1 MMDDALIQQL
11 LHDLDGHV
19 SVCGLLVLNQPI
31 NKLLSHKAVGVGT
44 EMMPTVFDDFA
55 LMESQSRKEMMIHC
69 SVNNMN

>member
-19 SVCGLLVLNQPI
+19 SIWSLLVFDQPV

-44 EMMPTVFDDFA
+44 EMMPPVFDDFA
-55 LMESQSRKEMMIHC
+55 LMKPQSGKCHKKIF
-69 SVNNMN
+69 